1 MRRTLAVVAGAGV
14 GALGALI
21 LGEYQFTW
29 TLGPV
34 AGVLFGL
41 FVAETVVTISR
52 ERGYAWSA
60 LAAVCSAGGLAWAGW
75 ISVRRTGHGLAGATW
90 AAMVIGAVV
99 AAVRVRPVRA
109 PVSSTS
115 TEQ

>member
-1 MRRTLAVVAGAGV
+1 VLAGIAIA
-14 GALGALI
+14 AAGALI

-41 FVAETVVTISR
+41 FVAEAVASVSR

-60 LAAVCSAGGLAWAGW
+60 FVAACSAGGLVWGGW
-75 ISVRRTGHGLAGATW
+75 ISIRRTGHGLPAAAWIAVALGA
-90 AAMVIGAVV
+90 AV
-99 AAVRVRPVRA
+99 AAVRVRPARA
-109 PVSSTS
+109 PTSSTS
-115 TEQ
+115 TEP